1 MIKGNVD
8 TTSTGWA
15 ESEFGIVDFG
25 DKRLSKRLL
34 KIADLTFPTSERR
47 VGIGEAIGVNLSLTH
62 FLNSEAD
69 SALESPSK
77 NPNTAPL
84 KSLYCL

>member
-34 KIADLTFPTSERR
+34 KIAD
-47 VGIGEAIGVNLSLTH
+47 
-62 FLNSEAD
+62 
-69 SALESPSK
+69 
-77 NPNTAPL
+77 
-84 KSLYCL
+84 